1 MTESIAILQA
11 SGNQSFLSESLRK
24 IFCTYAI
31 YPTLGF
37 SDIFSSLL
45 NYLGASTRCPTHCVL
60 TCICATAEMEVK
72 KAIGTVQISTTPKAG
87 TLPQLLIFGAAL
99 SISSSA
105 LESAR
110 ALPEKGI
117 VDLKTEQK
125 ARECLELGW
134 GGTPPHRGETR
145 YKTSKHTSCFLL

>member
-1 MTESIAILQA
+1 
-11 SGNQSFLSESLRK
+11 
-24 IFCTYAI
+24 
-31 YPTLGF
+31 
-37 SDIFSSLL
+37 
-45 NYLGASTRCPTHCVL
+45 
-60 TCICATAEMEVK
+60 MEVK
-72 KAIGTVQISTTPKAG
+72 KAIGTIQISTTPKAG
-87 TLPQLLIFGAAL
+87 TLPQLLIFGAAI

-134 GGTPPHRGETR
+134 GGDTTTQRGNQV
-145 YKTSKHTSCFLL
+145 